1 MYQLRKLDNF
11 IVFTAIFISLIY
23 IVVSANTEASEYLPA
38 PFFYDKADTFM
49 DFFTVQYWTYHED
62 RYTEWKSIYTPFSFW
77 IVSIFPYSESGYAP
91 KILRD
96 EGVFFLIGLYII
108 TTILILYFQSKTIIR
123 SNKTLLIMLLS
134 MPFLFT
140 LERGNLLFIALLFI
154 LIGSLNYKKIWV
166 FSIFMAMAISLKI
179 YLIALLF
186 IPLLNLHFSRII
198 LTLLLALFINLI
210 SANLL
215 GESNWWLFMSNILEF
230 SSDPRHYEWSYFTYS
245 YQNILLAFTALNPK
259 YESIGF
265 WSNLLVL
272 LITFVFFLLVST
284 KYLLSSISFRDARR
298 NTLFLLLIML
308 IMIVVKNSGGYVF
321 ILLFPFLSSI
331 IFNRVALYVL
341 LLLLLPIE
349 IPLMTLDAITH
360 ESWISGQQVEIS
372 RDVTSGMIL
381 RPLLFLILYY
391 MVSLNFLVKKKSH
404 V

>member
-23 IVVSANTEASEYLPA
+23 IVVSTKVNGYLPA
-38 PFFYDKADTFM
+38 PFFYNIADTFM
-49 DFFTVQYWTYHED
+49 DFFNVQYWVYDEG
-62 RYTEWKSIYTPFSFW
+62 RYTEWQSIYTPFSFW

-96 EGVFFLIGLYII
+96 EGSFFLMGLYAI
-108 TTILILYFQSKTIIR
+108 TTILTLYFQSKALIR
-123 SNKTLLIMLLS
+123 SNKTLLMMLLLS

-140 LERGNLLFIALLFI
+140 LERGNLLFITLLVL
-154 LIGSLNYKKIWV
+154 LISSLNYKKLWI

-245 YQNILLAFTALNPK
+245 YQNILLAFTELNPK
-259 YESIGF
+259 YESIRF
-265 WSNLLVL
+265 WSNFLTLLA
-272 LITFVFFLLVST
+272 TFFFFLSVSI
-284 KYLLSSISFRDARR
+284 KYLLSSPFFRDENR

-331 IFNRVALYVL
+331 IFNRFSFYVFL
-341 LLLLLPIE
+341 LLILPIE
-349 IPLMTLDAITH
+349 ITLIELDTIRID
-360 ESWISGQQVEIS
+360 SFISADQVDIE
-372 RDVTSGMIL
+372 RNVTLGMIT
-381 RPLLFLILYY
+381 RPLLFLALYF
-391 MVSLNFLVKKKSH
+391 SISINFLRKKRAY

>member
-1 MYQLRKLDNF
+1 MYKLRYLDNF
-11 IVFTAIFISLIY
+11 IIFTVVFCSLIY
-23 IVVSANTEASEYLPA
+23 IVVSVEVNGYLPT
-38 PFFYDKADTFM
+38 PFFYDKLDTLM
-49 DFFTVQYWTYHED
+49 DFFNVQYWVYD
-62 RYTEWKSIYTPFSFW
+62 KGRYTEWKSIYTPFSFW
-77 IVSIFPYSESGYAP
+77 LVSFFPYSDNGYEP
-91 KILRD
+91 LILRQ
-96 EGVFFLIGLYII
+96 EGIFYLIGLYVIA
-108 TTILILYFQSKTIIR
+108 TVLILYFQLKTIMY
-123 SNKTLLIMLLS
+123 SNKILLIMLLT

-140 LERGNLLFIALLFI
+140 LERGNLLFITLLFL
-154 LIGSLNYKKIWV
+154 LISSLNYKKLWI

-210 SANLL
+210 SANIL
-215 GESNWWLFMSNILEF
+215 GESNWWLFISNILEF

-245 YQNILLAFTALNPK
+245 YQNILLAFTELNPK
-259 YESIGF
+259 YKDIGA
-265 WSNLLVL
+265 WSHILTLLT
-272 LITFVFFLLVST
+272 TFIFFLFVSI
-284 KYLLSSISFRDARR
+284 KYLLSSSSFRNEKR

-331 IFNRVALYVL
+331 IFNRVSLYIL

-349 IPLMTLDAITH
+349 IPFMTLDTITH
-360 ESWISGQQVEIS
+360 ESFISGQQVEVS

-391 MVSLNFLVKKKSH
+391 MISINFLRKKEIH
-404 V
+404 A

>member
-11 IVFTAIFISLIY
+11 IIFTAIFFSLIY
-23 IVVSANTEASEYLPA
+23 IVVSTKANGYLPT
-38 PFFYDKADTFM
+38 PFFYNAADTFM
-49 DFFTVQYWTYHED
+49 DFFNVQYWVYDEG
-62 RYTEWKSIYTPFSFW
+62 RYTEWQSIYTPFSFW
-77 IVSIFPYSESGYAP
+77 IVSIFPYSESGSGSL
-91 KILRD
+91 ILRD
-96 EGVFFLIGLYII
+96 EGYFFLMGLYVI
-108 TTILILYFQSKTIIR
+108 TTILTLYSQSKALIR
-123 SNKTLLIMLLS
+123 SNKILLIMLLLS

-140 LERGNLLFIALLFI
+140 LERGNLLFITLLVL
-154 LIGSLNYKKIWV
+154 LISSLNYKKLWI

-230 SSDPRHYEWSYFTYS
+230 SSDPRHYEWGYFTYS
-245 YQNILLAFTALNPK
+245 YQNILLAFTELNPK
-259 YESIGF
+259 YERIGF
-265 WSNLLVL
+265 WSNFLVL

-321 ILLFPFLSSI
+321 ILLFPFLSAI
-331 IFNRVALYVL
+331 IFNRFSFYMFL
-341 LLLLLPIE
+341 LLILPIE
-349 IPLMTLDAITH
+349 ITLIELDTIPID
-360 ESWISGQQVEIS
+360 SFISGDQVDIE
-372 RDVTSGMIL
+372 RNVTLGMIT
-381 RPLLFLILYY
+381 RPLLFLALYF
-391 MVSLNFLVKKKSH
+391 SISINFLRKKR
-404 V
+404 VYV